1 MIFRVIALMALLAAI
16 LFGVELRP
24 VKDYSVH
31 GNINDV
37 IYDNGKLYVGTS
49 EGHVDIVDYESG
61 KILQEIT
68 LSKIKDFMGDTIDSE
83 VFSVDVNKAGILILS
98 QDFDGY
104 SRLDLFK
111 NGKLEHLISKKDK
124 LYIVKAKFVTAD
136 KVLLGQLSNVY
147 TLYDIKSKKHI
158 WDAQVTTS
166 KFSDFAFDEAKER
179 VATADESG
187 VMNIVSLKDGK
198 RLRHYEGVNRDEV
211 FKIDWRGH
219 LIITAGKD
227 KRVGL
232 YRDDSYSTSYKDYG
246 FFIYC
251 VALSKDAKL
260 GAASINDKNDVAV
273 FDTSSK
279 EEKYKLVGNRSK
291 ITSIIFLSDK
301 DVLVASN
308 NNIVNLFKLP

>member
-1 MIFRVIALMALLAAI
+1 MLSKVIVFISLWSIAL
-16 LFGVELRP
+16 FGAELHP
-24 VKDYSVH
+24 VKNYKVH

-37 IYDNGKLYVGTS
+37 VYKSGKLYVGTS
-49 EGHVDIVDYESG
+49 EGHVDVVDRKSAKIV
-61 KILQEIT
+61 QEIT

-83 VFSVDVNKAGILILS
+83 VFSVDVSKAGILILS

-104 SRLDLFK
+104 SRLDLYK

-124 LYIVKAKFVTAD
+124 LYIVKAKFVAAD

-147 TLYDIKSKKHI
+147 TLYDLKSKKHI
-158 WDAQVTTS
+158 WDVQVTTS
-166 KFSDFAFDEAKER
+166 KFSDFAFDDAKKR

-198 RLRHYEGVNRDEV
+198 ILRHYEGVNRDEV
-211 FKIDWRGH
+211 FKIDWKKH

-232 YRDDSYSTSYKDYG
+232 YRDDSYTTSYKDYG

-260 GAASINDKNDVAV
+260 GAASINDNNDVVV

-279 EEKYKLVGNRSK
+279 EDKYKLVGNKSK
-291 ITSIIFLSDK
+291 ITNIIFLNDK
-301 DVLVASN
+301 EVLVAAN
-308 NNIVNLFKLP
+308 NNMINLFKLP